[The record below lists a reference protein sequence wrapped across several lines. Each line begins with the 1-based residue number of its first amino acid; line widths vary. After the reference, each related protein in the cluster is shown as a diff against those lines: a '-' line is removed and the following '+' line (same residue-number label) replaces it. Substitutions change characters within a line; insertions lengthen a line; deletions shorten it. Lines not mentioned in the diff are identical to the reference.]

1 MPRTEYQ
8 HFINIISSETIAEPR
23 FRWLFL
29 RTFHTSKIGWGSI
42 PWPGGRIYDS
52 TIGDHVALGM
62 GAIVEDSTIGDDT
75 VICAKAEVR
84 DAVIGRE
91 CFISANA
98 RVSGTIPDRTFVS
111 GTNRCRKRDF
121 TPKPTLRR
129 IEKIE
134 FEGYPVWDWEAVLKC
149 LGIRKML
156 SLIMQHFY
164 TNSIAQTCKSNRA
177 KRMLSGLYCNVEED
191 SFIHHSAV
199 LDSIF
204 PRNVYIKKG
213 AYIDKNTLVLT
224 HSFVNESGYVL
235 EKGIT
240 TVGENSRL
248 RADSLVLPG
257 VTIPDNV
264 DIPESSLVA
273 VSGPFLVKENVKLK
287 WDDVRK

>member
-8 HFINIISSETIAEPR
+8 HFINIIGSETIPEPR
-23 FRWLFL
+23 LRWLFL
-29 RTFHTSKIGWGSI
+29 RVFHSSKIGWGATT
-42 PWPGGRIYDS
+42 WPGGRIYDS
-52 TIGDHVALGM
+52 TIGEHVALGM
-62 GAIVEDSTIGDDT
+62 GAVVEDSTIGDET
-75 VICAKAEVR
+75 AICAKAEVR

-121 TPKPTLRR
+121 TPKPTLRN
-129 IEKIE
+129 IETIE
-134 FEGYPVWDWEAVLKC
+134 FNGYPVWNWEPVLKYF
-149 LGIRKML
+149 GICGMFL
-156 SLIMQHFY
+156 VMQQHFY
-164 TNSIAQTCKSNRA
+164 INSIPEACKSNRA
-177 KRMLSGLYCNVEED
+177 KRMLSRLCCNVDED
-191 SFIHHSAV
+191 SFVHYSAV

-204 PRNVYIKKG
+204 PRNVYVKKG
-213 AYIDKNTLVLT
+213 AYLDRNTLVLT
-224 HSFVNESGYVL
+224 HSFINESGSVL

-240 TVGENSRL
+240 TIGENSRL
-248 RADSLVLPG
+248 GADSLVLPG